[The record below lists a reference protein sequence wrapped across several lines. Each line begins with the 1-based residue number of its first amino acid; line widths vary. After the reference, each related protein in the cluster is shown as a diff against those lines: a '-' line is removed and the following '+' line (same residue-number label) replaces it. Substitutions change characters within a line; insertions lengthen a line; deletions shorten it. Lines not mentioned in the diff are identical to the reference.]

1 MPIDTFADHY
11 ETLQVSP
18 VADPEIIE
26 AAYRRLARKNH
37 PDVNKDP
44 NAHARMSA
52 INQAYAVLKDPAKR
66 SRYDAERAYARRKPP
81 HASHN
86 PTPNAKS
93 SKPKRP
99 KPPKP
104 PRPPK
109 RPNYARK
116 HAKYTYVN
124 VDSEPTRQRSNV
136 NAGRARHAPPTTL
149 GNLPY
154 ARALPRAVIAC
165 AMSGAI
171 AFILPL
177 AVSEAGLR
185 ASYAIWLLI
194 ATNAALCICLAT
206 TAAIA
211 PFHLPARF
219 GQKLSMLTL
228 NLALIGAATFAI
240 AAQTVY
246 LMEIGADP
254 IRIMTA
260 GASLAGFGIGY
271 VTRLYQPYR

>member
-1 MPIDTFADHY
+1 MPIDVSPDHY

-18 VADPEIIE
+18 AADPEIIE

-37 PDVNKDP
+37 PDVNKSPD
-44 NAHARMSA
+44 AHAQMSA
-52 INQAYAVLKDPAKR
+52 INQAYAVIKDPAKR
-66 SRYDAERAYARRKPP
+66 SRYDAERAYARRTEMHGSRQPP
-81 HASHN
+81 
-86 PTPNAKS
+86 PDPKS
-93 SKPKRP
+93 PRPPKSP

-104 PRPPK
+104 PDTQESNTERP
-109 RPNYARK
+109 AREDVNIK
-116 HAKYTYVN
+116 DQSARGRVN
-124 VDSEPTRQRSNV
+124 VRP
-136 NAGRARHAPPTTL
+136 GRATYAPLATL

-154 ARALPRAVIAC
+154 ARALPRAIIGC

-185 ASYAIWLLI
+185 ASYAVWLLI
-194 ATNAALCICLAT
+194 ATNTALCICLAA

-219 GQKLSMLTL
+219 GTRLAMLTL
-228 NLALIGAATFAI
+228 NIVVIGAAAFAI
-240 AAQTVY
+240 SAQTVY

-254 IRIMTA
+254 THILTA
-260 GASLAGFGIGY
+260 GAIIAGFGIGY
-271 VTRLYQPYR
+271 VTRLYQPSR